1 MSWTRWLR
9 GAGTAA
15 AGAIALAAWLQAAGP
30 APVADAAS
38 QGDAAA
44 MRALLKQGA
53 DVNAAQGDGMT
64 ALHWA
69 ASRNDPAMAEMLIYA
84 GANVRA
90 TTRLGG
96 YTPLHLAAR
105 YGHAEVMTPLVAAG
119 ADVNAPTATGA
130 TPLMLAAAAGS
141 VQAVELLADRGAD
154 VNARER
160 ARGQTALMFA
170 AANGRADVVSALL
183 ARGADVAATTKVDDL
198 TKWVSPEE
206 EFLRRQRQQQA
217 PRGGEPVAAEPGTPG
232 AQVKDGTGGGATAE
246 KPGSGAAAEG
256 ATQAAGARDGRSA
269 GDARAAQ
276 KAGGSRAAEADAA
289 GASPAGAAAAKAQ
302 AGAAAAGAGPQ
313 EPAGGPASPRDPRA
327 GRPGIDRQYRYNE
340 LVGSHGGLTALLYA
354 VRQGHV
360 AAVEALLAGG
370 ADIDQVSAGDGT
382 SPLLMAIINGHF
394 DLAKILLDRGANPK
408 LASENGVT
416 PLYAV
421 LNVQWAPKALYPQP
435 RAYLQ
440 QRLTHLDLMKALLDK
455 GADPNVRLKKKVWYS
470 GYNFDLSGVD
480 EIGATPFWRAAYAAD
495 VDAMRLLVSYGADP
509 HIPTMK
515 PAGRPR
521 TGDGGREQVQDV
533 SGLPP
538 VPVGGPAV
546 TPLQAAAG
554 VGYGEGFAAN
564 SHRYAPGGPM
574 PAVKYLVEELGAD
587 VNAVDHEGNTALH
600 HAAARGDN
608 EMILYLVSKGADVTK
623 VNRAGQTTADM
634 ANGPVQR
641 IQPFPETVALL
652 VKLGAKNNNKCV
664 SC

>member
-276 KAGGSRAAEADAA
+276 KAGGSRAAEAEAA
-289 GASPAGAAAAKAQ
+289 GASPAGVAAPKAQ

-313 EPAGGPASPRDPRA
+313 EPAGGPATPRDPRA

-354 VRQGHV
+354 ARQGHV